1 MEDNANDIFK
11 TLIIDNVKY
20 KTKLTSKFLSRKPYE
35 PVDPKIVTAI
45 IPGTIRKVSIKNG
58 SKVKK
63 GDVLLELEAM
73 KMLNNIRAEMD
84 GVIYKV
90 LVKTGELVTKKQILF
105 QFKK

>member
-1 MEDNANDIFK
+1 MEENANDIYK

-20 KTKLTSKFLSRKPYE
+20 KTKLTNKYLARKPYK

-45 IPGTIRKVSIKNG
+45 IPGTIRKVSIKDG

-63 GDVLLELEAM
+63 GDIILELEAM
-73 KMLNNIRAEMD
+73 KMVNNIRAEMD

-90 LVKTGELVTKKQILF
+90 LVKTGELVSRKQILF
-105 QFKK
+105 QFK

>member
-1 MEDNANDIFK
+1 MEDQTNDIYK
-11 TLIIDNVKY
+11 TIIIDNVKY
-20 KTKLTSKFLSRKPYE
+20 KTKLTNKFLLRKQYE

-45 IPGTIRKVSIKNG
+45 IPGTIRKISIKNG

-63 GDVLLELEAM
+63 GDILLEIEAM

-90 LVKTGELVTKKQILF
+90 LVKTGELVSRKQILF
-105 QFKK
+105 QFK

>member
-1 MEDNANDIFK
+1 MEENANDIYK

-20 KTKLTSKFLSRKPYE
+20 KTKLTNKYLSRKPYE
-35 PVDPKIVTAI
+35 PVDPKIVTAV

-63 GDVLLELEAM
+63 GDIVLELEAM
-73 KMLNNIRAEMD
+73 KMVNNIRADMD

-90 LVKTGELVTKKQILF
+90 LVKTGELVSRKQILF
-105 QFKK
+105 QFK

>member
-1 MEDNANDIFK
+1 MEDQTNDIYK
-11 TLIIDNVKY
+11 TIIIDNVKY
-20 KTKLTSKFLSRKPYE
+20 KTKLTNKFLLRKQYE

-45 IPGTIRKVSIKNG
+45 IPGTIRKISIKDG

-63 GDVLLELEAM
+63 GDILLEIEAM

-90 LVKTGELVTKKQILF
+90 LVKTGELVSRKQILF
-105 QFKK
+105 QFK

>member
-1 MEDNANDIFK
+1 MEENVNDIYK

-20 KTKLTSKFLSRKPYE
+20 KTKLTNKYLSRKPYE
-35 PVDPKIVTAI
+35 PVDPKIVTAV

-63 GDVLLELEAM
+63 GDIVLELEAM
-73 KMLNNIRAEMD
+73 KMVNNIRADMD

-90 LVKTGELVTKKQILF
+90 LVKTGELVSRKQILF
-105 QFKK
+105 QFK